1 MVPVIWHTGKNYIDN
16 HRVTEVQWTESKN
29 ESENAESV
37 KIQGRKIKIT
47 SLMVDTDITLFAMAA
62 L

>member
-16 HRVTEVQWTESKN
+16 HHGTEVQWTESKN
-29 ESENAESV
+29 ESEKAESV